1 MTIEKTVNWRNLGK
15 RQMSLA
21 VIPRATFIAN
31 KNLLASGDVIGFV
44 SRRPNLDFY
53 HTGLVAFGKGGDV
66 MLRHASR
73 SRGRVVDNR
82 IDAFVAT
89 NRVQYVTVVRAA
101 DTADT
106 ADYG

>member
-1 MTIEKTVNWRNLGK
+1 M
-15 RQMSLA
+15 
-21 VIPRATFIAN
+21 AN